1 MRYVAGVLAL
11 AFFLGTA
18 GSVSAQ
24 DKEKSKSGS
33 SSTKEKESKA
43 RGVLPQH
50 YRQLALSDEQ
60 RQTIYKI
67 QNEYSDKIDDLQKK
81 IDDMKAER
89 NAKYLKALTK
99 AQRDRLEEI
108 KKGSEK
114 EEKEKDKKDK

>member
-1 MRYVAGVLAL
+1 MKHLVGILAL
-11 AFFLGTA
+11 SLLLG
-18 GSVSAQ
+18 GVSSSFAQ
-24 DKEKSKSGS
+24 DKSKSSGS
-33 SSTKEKESKA
+33 RSSDSKSEGKA

-50 YRQLALSDEQ
+50 YRQLGLSDEQ

-108 KKGSEK
+108 KKGATDK
-114 EEKEKDKKDK
+114 DDKDK

>member
-1 MRYVAGVLAL
+1 MRYFVGAIVLSLLLSSAS
-11 AFFLGTA
+11 TA
-18 GSVSAQ
+18 VAQ

-33 SSTKEKESKA
+33 SSKEKESKA

-50 YRQLALSDEQ
+50 FRQLGLSDEQ

-67 QNEYSDKIDDLQKK
+67 QNDYSDKIDDLQKK

-89 NAKYLKALTK
+89 NSKYLKSLTK

-108 KKGSEK
+108 RKSAEK
-114 EEKEKDKKDK
+114 DEKDK

>member
-1 MRYVAGVLAL
+1 MRFAAGVLAL

-18 GSVSAQ
+18 NSAVAQ
-24 DKEKSKSGS
+24 DKEKTKSG

-89 NAKYLKALTK
+89 NAKYLKSLTK

-108 KKGSEK
+108 KKGAEK